1 MHHADHLSCVHVCD
15 CLVCFSHRFVHLEEM
30 SIVYAKGTVPPNM
43 HNDTLRIEGE
53 EEGDEQDEGD
63 HEDDSDT
70 DDRDGRGGRQR
81 RHRRANSDDD
91 SNDVFRLREKREAS
105 RRLRSYLAQHRV
117 DDQLSSLVAS
127 TLSFCGQST
136 GPCIALPDTGTSF
149 LTLPTRLFILLVS
162 LITHGRDDCV
172 IDSLSNLFCLGDINT
187 LPSLAFTFSGER
199 FVLTPRDYV
208 LPNRQLAVQVLDFG
222 VESLNIV
229 ILGDV
234 FLRRVR
240 VVFDEEQWRVGFVKR
255 AGDDSG
261 MEQWR
266 GGSMGG
272 GFDIVSVCVWALF
285 LMLSLIACV
294 CLLCCCVVVDWC
306 WRHRRSAEYQPIPQ

>member
-1 MHHADHLSCVHVCD
+1 MNAFCVS
-15 CLVCFSHRFVHLEEM
+15 LIRFVHLEEM
-30 SIVYAKGTVPPNM
+30 SIVYAEGTIPPHL
-43 HNDTLRIEGE
+43 HNDSLQIDGEDEGE
-53 EEGDEQDEGD
+53 GEDNRDEEDDQDATSRRDRSDKRRRQHTNGD
-63 HEDDSDT
+63 DDSDESG
-70 DDRDGRGGRQR
+70 DDG
-81 RHRRANSDDD
+81 SD
-91 SNDVFRLREKREAS
+91 DVFRLRERREAS
-105 RRLRSYLAQHRV
+105 RRLRSFIAQHRA
-117 DDQLSSLVAS
+117 DDDLSSLNAN
-127 TLSFCGQST
+127 TMSFCGPST

-187 LPSLAFTFSGER
+187 LPSLTFTFSGER
-199 FVLTPRDYV
+199 FVLSPRDYV

-255 AGDDSG
+255 AGDSEDQQ
-261 MEQWR
+261 EWR
-266 GGSMGG
+266 GGSFGG
-272 GFDIVSVCVWALF
+272 GVDVVGVSVWALLLVLL
-285 LMLSLIACV
+285 LMGCV
-294 CLLCCCVVVDWC
+294 CLLCCCVMVDWC
-306 WRHRRSAEYQPIPQ
+306 WRHRRTSEYQPIPQSHA